1 MSLDDQIR
9 ELCDIAAN
17 TQDPASMFRALHEL
31 KDLIREHKLPDKTEV
46 AITEQRVS
54 NTSRRS
60 PSNKTLTVQQERV
73 RRTP

>member
-1 MSLDDQIR
+1 MSFDDQIR

-31 KDLIREHKLPDKTEV
+31 KDLIREHKLPNKTEV

-60 PSNKTLTVQQERV
+60 PRIKL
-73 RRTP
+73 